1 MSLELAFLDDYGV
14 TSMTF
19 FFQNLVNAL
28 QWGSFYALIALGYS
42 MVYGILMLF
51 NFAHGD
57 IFMVGAYIGFGVV
70 TGITALT
77 TMGLLVLPNWFIL
90 VLTII
95 ISMFLTSFV
104 GMLVERVGYR
114 PLRDASRASAAIT
127 GLMIGIILETGN
139 LALLGARRVSF
150 PSLIETTTYNI
161 GGVYVTNKKIMI
173 VVVSLTLM
181 FGLHQFVRRTR
192 WGMAMRA
199 MAFDY
204 VVVPLMGVSINT
216 IAAMTFA
223 IGSALAAAAGIL
235 FGIAYP
241 VLDPYMGIVFGW
253 KAFVA
258 AILGGRGSVLGA
270 CMAGF
275 LLGFIEIFV
284 VMIFPST
291 LRDFIAYSIILIILA
306 FRPHGFFGEPY
317 SARLRL

>member
-1 MSLELAFLDDYGV
+1 LKTQVYKNIKAEK
-14 TSMTF
+14 MTY

-57 IFMVGAYIGFGVV
+57 IFMVGAYIGFGVA
-70 TGITALT
+70 TGMTALSSLGAIT
-77 TMGLLVLPNWFIL
+77 LPGWLIL

-104 GMLVERVGYR
+104 GMLVERLGYR
-114 PLRDASRASAAIT
+114 PLREAPRASAAIT

-139 LALLGARRVSF
+139 LSLLGARRVRF
-150 PSLIETTTYNI
+150 PSLIESTTYNL
-161 GGVYVTNKKIMI
+161 GGVFVTNKKIMI
-173 VVVSLTLM
+173 VAVSLMLM
-181 FGLHQFVRRTR
+181 LALHQFVRRTKY
-192 WGMAMRA
+192 GMAMRA

-216 IAAMTFA
+216 IAALTFA
-223 IGSALAAAAGIL
+223 IGSGLAAAAGIL
-235 FGIAYP
+235 FGVAYP

-258 AILGGRGSVLGA
+258 AILGGRGSILGA
-270 CMAGF
+270 TLAGF

-284 VMIFPST
+284 AMIFPST
-291 LRDFIAYSIILIILA
+291 LRDLIAYSIILIILT

>member
-1 MSLELAFLDDYGV
+1 
-14 TSMTF
+14 MTF
-19 FFQNLVNAL
+19 FFQNLINAL

-57 IFMVGAYIGFGVV
+57 IFMVGAYIGFGVA

-77 TMGLLVLPNWFIL
+77 ATGSITLPGWLIL
-90 VLTII
+90 VLTIL

-104 GMLVERVGYR
+104 GMLVERIGYR
-114 PLRDASRASAAIT
+114 PLREAPRASAAIT

-139 LALLGARRVSF
+139 LVLLGARRVSF
-150 PSLIETTTYNI
+150 PTLIKSTTYNI

-173 VVVSLTLM
+173 VVVSIMLM
-181 FGLHQFVRRTR
+181 LGLHQFVRRTK

-235 FGIAYP
+235 FGVAYP

-284 VMIFPST
+284 AMIFPST
-291 LRDFIAYSIILIILA
+291 LRDFIAYSIILLILT

>member
-1 MSLELAFLDDYGV
+1 
-14 TSMTF
+14 MTF
-19 FFQNLVNAL
+19 FFQNLINAL

-57 IFMVGAYIGFGVV
+57 IFMVGAYIGFGVA
-70 TGITALT
+70 TGVTALASF
-77 TMGLLVLPNWFIL
+77 GAIVLPKWLIL

-104 GMLVERVGYR
+104 GMLVERLGYR
-114 PLRDASRASAAIT
+114 PLREAPRASAAIT

-139 LALLGARRVSF
+139 LALLGAKRVRF
-150 PSLIETTTYNI
+150 PTLIRSETYDI
-161 GGVYVTNKKIMI
+161 SGVFVTNKKIMI
-173 VVVSLTLM
+173 VAVSLMLM
-181 FGLHQFVRRTR
+181 MALHQFVRRTK

-199 MAFDY
+199 MAFDF
-204 VVVPLMGVSINT
+204 VVVPLMGVPINT

-235 FGIAYP
+235 FGVAYP

-258 AILGGRGSVLGA
+258 AILGGRGSILGA
-270 CMAGF
+270 TLAGF

-284 VMIFPST
+284 AMIFPST
-291 LRDFIAYSIILIILA
+291 LRDLIAYSIILLILT
-306 FRPHGFFGEPY
+306 FKPHGFFGEPY

>member
-1 MSLELAFLDDYGV
+1 
-14 TSMTF
+14 MTF
-19 FFQNLVNAL
+19 FFQNLINAL

-57 IFMVGAYIGFGVV
+57 IFMVGAYIGFGVA
-70 TGITALT
+70 TGVTALASF
-77 TMGLLVLPNWFIL
+77 GAIALPNWLIL

-104 GMLVERVGYR
+104 GMLVERLGYR
-114 PLRDASRASAAIT
+114 PLREAPRASAAIT

-139 LALLGARRVSF
+139 LALLGAKRVRF
-150 PSLIETTTYNI
+150 PSLIKSTTYNI
-161 GGVYVTNKKIMI
+161 GGVFVTNKKIMI
-173 VVVSLTLM
+173 VAVSLMLM
-181 FGLHQFVRRTR
+181 LALHQFVRRTK

-235 FGIAYP
+235 FGVAYP

-258 AILGGRGSVLGA
+258 AILGGRGSILGA

-275 LLGFIEIFV
+275 LLGFIEIFAA
-284 VMIFPST
+284 MIFPST
-291 LRDFIAYSIILIILA
+291 LRDFIAYSIILLILA

>member
-1 MSLELAFLDDYGV
+1 
-14 TSMTF
+14 MTF
-19 FFQNLVNAL
+19 FFQNLINAL

-57 IFMVGAYIGFGVV
+57 IFMVGAYIGFGVA

-77 TMGLLVLPNWFIL
+77 ATGSITLPGWLIL
-90 VLTII
+90 VLTIL

-104 GMLVERVGYR
+104 GMLVERIGYR
-114 PLRDASRASAAIT
+114 PLREAPRASAAIT

-139 LALLGARRVSF
+139 LVLLGARRVSF
-150 PSLIETTTYNI
+150 PSLIKSNTYNI

-173 VVVSLTLM
+173 VVVSIMLM
-181 FGLHQFVRRTR
+181 FGLHQFVRRTK

-235 FGIAYP
+235 FGVAYP

-284 VMIFPST
+284 AMIFPST
-291 LRDFIAYSIILIILA
+291 LRDLIAYSIILLILT

>member
-1 MSLELAFLDDYGV
+1 MA
-14 TSMTF
+14 F

-42 MVYGILMLF
+42 MVYGVLMLF

-57 IFMVGAYIGFGVV
+57 IFMVGAYIGFGVTSGLV
-70 TGITALT
+70 ALT
-77 TMGLLVLPNWFIL
+77 SMGAVALPNWSIL

-104 GMLVERVGYR
+104 GMVVERVGYR
-114 PLRDASRASAAIT
+114 PLRDAPRASAAIT

-139 LALLGARRVSF
+139 LALLGARRVRM
-150 PSLIETTTYNI
+150 PSLIESATYNV
-161 GGVYVTNKKIMI
+161 GGVFVTNKKIMI
-173 VVVSLTLM
+173 VVVSLLLM
-181 FGLHQFVRRTR
+181 LALNQFVRRTK

-204 VVVPLMGVSINT
+204 VVVPLMGVPINT
-216 IAAMTFA
+216 IASLTFA
-223 IGSALAAAAGIL
+223 LGSALAAAAGIL
-235 FGIAYP
+235 FAVAYP

-258 AILGGRGSVLGA
+258 AILGGRGSILGA
-270 CMAGF
+270 TLAGF

-284 VMIFPST
+284 AMIFPST
-291 LRDFIAYSIILIILA
+291 LRDLIAYSIILLILT

>member
-1 MSLELAFLDDYGV
+1 MV
-14 TSMTF
+14 F

-57 IFMVGAYIGFGVV
+57 VFMVGAYIGFGVA
-70 TGITALT
+70 TGITALASI
-77 TMGLLVLPNWFIL
+77 GAIALPNWLIL

-95 ISMFLTSFV
+95 ISMFLTSFLGV
-104 GMLVERVGYR
+104 LIERLGYR
-114 PLRDASRASAAIT
+114 PLREAPRASAAIT

-139 LALLGARRVSF
+139 LALLGAKRVRF

-161 GGVYVTNKKIMI
+161 GGVFVTNKKIMI
-173 VVVSLTLM
+173 VVVSLMLM
-181 FGLHQFVRRTR
+181 FTLQQFVRRTR

-204 VVVPLMGVSINT
+204 VVVPLMGVPINT

-258 AILGGRGSVLGA
+258 AILGGRGSILGA
-270 CMAGF
+270 TLAGF

-291 LRDFIAYSIILIILA
+291 LRDLIAYSIILLILA
-306 FRPHGFFGEPY
+306 VRPHGFFGEPY

>member
-1 MSLELAFLDDYGV
+1 
-14 TSMTF
+14 MTF
-19 FFQNLVNAL
+19 FFQNLINAL

-57 IFMVGAYIGFGVV
+57 IFMVGAYIGFGVA

-77 TMGLLVLPNWFIL
+77 ATGSITLPGWLIL

-104 GMLVERVGYR
+104 GMLVERIGYR
-114 PLRDASRASAAIT
+114 PLREAPRASAAIT

-139 LALLGARRVSF
+139 LVLLGARRVSF
-150 PSLIETTTYNI
+150 PSLIESTTYNI

-173 VVVSLTLM
+173 VVVSIMLM
-181 FGLHQFVRRTR
+181 LGLHQFVRRTK

-235 FGIAYP
+235 FGVAYP

-284 VMIFPST
+284 AMIFPST
-291 LRDFIAYSIILIILA
+291 LRDLIAYSIILLILT

>member
-1 MSLELAFLDDYGV
+1 MV
-14 TSMTF
+14 F
-19 FFQNLVNAL
+19 FFQNLINAL

-57 IFMVGAYIGFGVV
+57 IFMVGAYIGFGVA
-70 TGITALT
+70 TGIAALASL
-77 TMGLLVLPNWFIL
+77 GAIVLPNWLIL

-104 GMLVERVGYR
+104 GILVERLGYR
-114 PLRDASRASAAIT
+114 PLREAPRASAAIT

-139 LALLGARRVSF
+139 LALLGARRVRF
-150 PSLIETTTYNI
+150 PSLIESATYNI

-173 VVVSLTLM
+173 VGVSLMLM
-181 FGLHQFVRRTR
+181 LALHQFVRRSKY
-192 WGMAMRA
+192 GMAMRA

-204 VVVPLMGVSINT
+204 VVVPLMGVPINT

-241 VLDPYMGIVFGW
+241 VLDPYMGIIFGW

-258 AILGGRGSVLGA
+258 AILGGRGSILGA
-270 CMAGF
+270 TLAGF

-284 VMIFPST
+284 AMIFPST
-291 LRDFIAYSIILIILA
+291 LRDFIAYSIILLILT

>member
-1 MSLELAFLDDYGV
+1 MV
-14 TSMTF
+14 F

-57 IFMVGAYIGFGVV
+57 IFMVGAYIGFGVA
-70 TGITALT
+70 TGITALASF
-77 TMGLLVLPNWFIL
+77 GAIALPNWLIL

-104 GMLVERVGYR
+104 GILVERLGYR
-114 PLRDASRASAAIT
+114 PLREAPRASAAIT

-139 LALLGARRVSF
+139 LALLGAKRVRF
-150 PSLIETTTYNI
+150 PSLIKSSTYNI
-161 GGVYVTNKKIMI
+161 GGVFVTNKKIMI
-173 VVVSLTLM
+173 VVVSLLLM
-181 FGLHQFVRRTR
+181 FALHQFVRRTK

-204 VVVPLMGVSINT
+204 VVVPLMGVPINT

-258 AILGGRGSVLGA
+258 AILGGRGSILGA
-270 CMAGF
+270 TLAGF

-284 VMIFPST
+284 AMIFPST
-291 LRDFIAYSIILIILA
+291 LRDLIAYSIILLILA

>member
-1 MSLELAFLDDYGV
+1 
-14 TSMTF
+14 MTF
-19 FFQNLVNAL
+19 FFQNLINAL

-57 IFMVGAYIGFGVV
+57 IFMVGAYIGFGVA
-70 TGITALT
+70 TGVTALASF
-77 TMGLLVLPNWFIL
+77 GAIALPNWLIL

-104 GMLVERVGYR
+104 GMLVERLGYR
-114 PLRDASRASAAIT
+114 PLRDAPRASAAIT

-139 LALLGARRVSF
+139 LALLGAQRVRF
-150 PSLIETTTYNI
+150 PTLIKSETYNI
-161 GGVYVTNKKIMI
+161 SGVFVTNKKIMI
-173 VVVSLTLM
+173 VVVSLMLM
-181 FGLHQFVRRTR
+181 MALHQFVRRTK

-199 MAFDY
+199 MAFDF
-204 VVVPLMGVSINT
+204 VVVPLMGVPINT

-223 IGSALAAAAGIL
+223 IGSGLAAAAGIL
-235 FGIAYP
+235 FGVAYP

-258 AILGGRGSVLGA
+258 AILGGRGSILGA
-270 CMAGF
+270 TLAGF

-284 VMIFPST
+284 AMIFPST
-291 LRDFIAYSIILIILA
+291 LRDLIAYSIILLILT

>member
-1 MSLELAFLDDYGV
+1 MV
-14 TSMTF
+14 F
-19 FFQNLVNAL
+19 FFQNLINAL

-57 IFMVGAYIGFGVV
+57 IFMVGAYIGFGVA
-70 TGITALT
+70 TGLVALAS
-77 TMGLLVLPNWFIL
+77 MGALALPTWLIL

-95 ISMFLTSFV
+95 ITMFLTSLV
-104 GMLVERVGYR
+104 GMMVERVAYR
-114 PLRDASRASAAIT
+114 PLREAPRASAAIT
-127 GLMIGIILETGN
+127 GLMVGIILETGN
-139 LALLGARRVSF
+139 LALLGARRVRF
-150 PSLIETTTYNI
+150 PTLIESTTYDI
-161 GGVYVTNKKIMI
+161 GGVFVTNKKIMI
-173 VVVSLTLM
+173 VVVSLLLM
-181 FGLHQFVRRTR
+181 LALDQFVRRTK

-204 VVVPLMGVSINT
+204 AIVPLMGVPINT
-216 IAAMTFA
+216 IAALTFA
-223 IGSALAAAAGIL
+223 VGSGLAAAAGIL
-235 FGIAYP
+235 FGVAYP

-258 AILGGRGSVLGA
+258 AILGGRGSILGA
-270 CMAGF
+270 TLAGF

-284 VMIFPST
+284 AMIFPST
-291 LRDFIAYSIILIILA
+291 LRDLIAYSIILLILT

>member
-1 MSLELAFLDDYGV
+1 
-14 TSMTF
+14 MTF
-19 FFQNLVNAL
+19 FFQNLINAL

-57 IFMVGAYIGFGVV
+57 IFMVGAYIGFGVA
-70 TGITALT
+70 TGVTALASLGT
-77 TMGLLVLPNWFIL
+77 IVLPNWLIL

-104 GMLVERVGYR
+104 GILVERLGYR
-114 PLRDASRASAAIT
+114 PLREAPRASAAIT

-139 LALLGARRVSF
+139 LALLGAKRVRF
-150 PSLIETTTYNI
+150 PTLIKSETYNI
-161 GGVYVTNKKIMI
+161 SGVFVTNKKIMI
-173 VVVSLTLM
+173 VVVSLMLM
-181 FGLHQFVRRTR
+181 MALHQFVRRTK

-199 MAFDY
+199 MAFDF
-204 VVVPLMGVSINT
+204 VVVPLMGVPINT

-235 FGIAYP
+235 FGVAYP

-258 AILGGRGSVLGA
+258 AILGGRGSILGA
-270 CMAGF
+270 TLAGF

-284 VMIFPST
+284 AMIFPST
-291 LRDFIAYSIILIILA
+291 LRDLIAYSIILLILT